1 VILHDSEEAH
11 SLAIVVEI
19 ITGDNVR
26 ITPHTANG
34 TDALIDLFV
43 EARQHWNISTNA
55 IVDIEHRVS
64 VLIDSS
70 LTSGNALAI
79 NAFTGV
85 GIISVAVSVPSNA
98 AITRPGAGVVPF
110 PLAAFVLDGW
120 VDHALGVPP
129 VSLAQISGSAVTL
142 ASRRVIVAAAIVLLF
157 VLQSTRLANTRGVV
171 EFLRETNLAK
181 SVGVALGSHTAI
193 TLIFALVVPRNTTL
207 VIDMGIGHAGGVVC
221 VL

>member
-1 VILHDSEEAH
+1 VILHYSEESH
-11 SLAIVVEI
+11 SLTIVVEI

-26 ITPHTANG
+26 VSPHTANG

-43 EARQHWNISTNA
+43 KARQYWNVSTNA

-79 NAFTGV
+79 NAFTRV
-85 GIISVAVSVPSNA
+85 GIISVAVSVPSYA
-98 AITRPGAGVVPF
+98 AITRAGAGVVPI
-110 PLAAFVLDGW
+110 PLAAFVLDGL

-129 VSLAQISGSAVTL
+129 VSLAQISRSAVAL

-157 VLQSTRLANTRGVV
+157 VLQST
-171 EFLRETNLAK
+171 
-181 SVGVALGSHTAI
+181 
-193 TLIFALVVPRNTTL
+193 
-207 VIDMGIGHAGGVVC
+207 
-221 VL
+221 